1 MIKKITLEQWRR
13 IRLMSR
19 AELSRKTGIT
29 EKTIFNYESSV
40 NRLRKSSYDRLEKL
54 ANALKISVNDIYL
67 DPKSEKPKYTS

>member
-1 MIKKITLEQWRR
+1 
-13 IRLMSR
+13 MSR

>member
-1 MIKKITLEQWRR
+1 MIRKITLEQWRR

-19 AELSRKTGIT
+19 ADLSRKTGIT